1 MTAGFILAMT
11 ATVVSSFASP
21 EVGHFPGSFFD
32 TKAKSRLQ
40 QRAMDRWPGPSQVLD
55 LWRAGALDTEAKVAV
70 LLGCSASHDPVLLP
84 IYREA
89 ATSTNPRLRMAAT
102 YGYRDLLGDG
112 LPDVSAGVDIEAG
125 RRIALEIDRVA
136 ETLRARPLSEFWLQ
150 ALLAAEDGAMPGWSG
165 VTMQRPPGVS
175 VGALE
180 KVIDIED
187 FGLLAAAWRSAEQL
201 TTKMALVRLLEA
213 ATLQSFMVK
222 PQGDRTG
229 WGLRDMEEAFAATD
243 AFVGLWLDQQCST
256 NPDRVVGYSLSRMG
270 VRGLRPTDPR
280 AWDLWIAI
288 LDRGE
293 PAWRMMAAKR
303 LYALGGRWAEL
314 SVFRAGSPA
323 QVQRLDML
331 RRDYGLIPARLMK

>member
-1 MTAGFILAMT
+1 MSVGFILSVAVT
-11 ATVVSSFASP
+11 VATSFVSP
-21 EVGHFPGSFFD
+21 EAGHFPSRFFD
-32 TKAKSRLQ
+32 TKAKPRLQ
-40 QRAMDRWPGPSQVLD
+40 QRAMDQWPGPSQMLD
-55 LWRAGALDTEAKVAV
+55 LWRAGALDRDSKVAV

-89 ATSTNPRLRMAAT
+89 VTSSDPRLRMAAV

-112 LPDVSAGVDIEAG
+112 LPNVSTGVDIEAG
-125 RRIALEIDRVA
+125 RRVALEMDVVA

-150 ALLAAEDGAMPGWSG
+150 ALLTAEGGVMPGWTG
-165 VTMQRPPGVS
+165 VSMRRPPGVC

-187 FGLLAAAWRSAEQL
+187 FGLLATAWRSAEQM

-213 ATLQSFMVK
+213 TTLQSFMVQ

-229 WGLRDMEEAFAATD
+229 WGKRDMEEALAATD
-243 AFVGLWLDQQCST
+243 AFVTLWLDQQCT
-256 NPDRVVGYSLSRMG
+256 TDPDRVVGYSLSRMG
-270 VRGLRPTDPR
+270 VRGVRPTDPHG
-280 AWDLWIAI
+280 WDLWVAL

-293 PAWRMMAAKR
+293 PAWRMIAAKR

-314 SVFRAGSPA
+314 SVFQAGSPS

-331 RRDYGLIPARLMK
+331 RRDYGLIPARHTK